1 MIEKIA
7 RSIRQEKPRDMKALV
22 SFVAS
27 TEEQLG
33 NLSDER
39 AVLKSFEWP
48 ETKFDCFR
56 EATALY
62 KELFGILKVYI
73 QRLP

>member
-1 MIEKIA
+1 MINKMA
-7 RSIRQEKPRDMKALV
+7 RSIRQEKPQDMDALV

-27 TEEQLG
+27 TEEQLET
-33 NLSDER
+33 LSDEH

-48 ETKFDCFR
+48 EKRFDCFR
-56 EATALY
+56 EATTLY
-62 KELFGILKVYI
+62 KELFVILKVYI